1 MFTTS
6 QLLPQ
11 TSQILIPTSSITQSL
26 LFVNSSTNPILY
38 AFISEIFRTSF
49 KRVFYCYLPTNNN
62 QFIQETTVIRRNII
76 STIEKNNYLQPKK
89 TSIMITNN
97 NINNNNQYLSVSK
110 KQTNMDLLNRQ
121 RRFSSLAPTASI
133 FISETSY
140 VSNV

>member
-76 STIEKNNYLQPKK
+76 STIEKNNYLQPKT
-89 TSIMITNN
+89 TSIMIT
-97 NINNNNQYLSVSK
+97 NNNQYLSVSK

-121 RRFSSLAPTASI
+121 RRFSSLAPTASV
-133 FISETSY
+133 FISETSF